1 MTAPHAPATADPAAR
16 QALHNLAG
24 LGAFTLVSQGCAF
37 GVLLI
42 LTSGLEQGA
51 FGAYVF
57 ATNVLVYLV
66 AVGGVGLVNVVV
78 RDLGALPEREDQTT
92 SAYVALTGAGALL
105 VASIGALTAGLWPV
119 SDAERQVLAI
129 VSLAAV
135 PMCLSLTPLYDARH
149 RQALAAA
156 VMVPGDMLMLG
167 GVAAL
172 AATGRL
178 SASTAA
184 LMLVLKWTVTLL
196 LQVVVF
202 HLLVRSFRWAWD
214 RGRAA
219 ALLRSGAV
227 MLATGLLQMVPL
239 QGAVIL
245 TRLLRGE
252 RDTALYGV
260 AFQLAT
266 VYLIA
271 GMLALRIVQPH
282 VVGPRG
288 NDPAFVRRI
297 LTFMGASIVVLWLV
311 GVGAAWILAYHVLA
325 SDYSQAFG
333 TMVVLLG
340 TAAAVIG
347 AGTASLFLLRA
358 HRERLLQVIYAG
370 AALVYLPLAWLL
382 SRGPLPLFA
391 AASLIVFVAVTVISI
406 RAARFGRALEGLSR

>member
-1 MTAPHAPATADPAAR
+1 M
-16 QALHNLAG
+16 LA
-24 LGAFTLVSQGCAF
+24 
-37 GVLLI
+37 
-42 LTSGLEQGA
+42 
-51 FGAYVF
+51 
-57 ATNVLVYLV
+57 
-66 AVGGVGLVNVVV
+66 
-78 RDLGALPEREDQTT
+78 
-92 SAYVALTGAGALL
+92 
-105 VASIGALTAGLWPV
+105 
-119 SDAERQVLAI
+119 
-129 VSLAAV
+129 
-135 PMCLSLTPLYDARH
+135 
-149 RQALAAA
+149 
-156 VMVPGDMLMLG
+156 

-172 AATGRL
+172 AATARL

-196 LQVVVF
+196 LQVAVF
-202 HLLVRSFRWAWD
+202 HRLVRPLRWAWD
-214 RGRAA
+214 RGRAV
-219 ALLRSGAV
+219 ALLRSGKV

-260 AFQLAT
+260 AFQWAT

-282 VVGPRG
+282 IVGPRG
-288 NDPAFVRRI
+288 SDPAFVRRI
-297 LTFMGASIVVLWLV
+297 VAFMSASILVLWLAGV
-311 GVGAAWILAYHVLA
+311 GVAWVLAYHVLA
-325 SDYSQAFG
+325 RDYSQAFG

-370 AALVYLPLAWLL
+370 AALAYLPLAWLL

-391 AASLIVFVAVTVISI
+391 SASLIVFGAVTVVSI
-406 RAARFGRALEGLSR
+406 RAARAGRAFEGRSR